1 MNSQVVKDKRINM
14 DDLPLNK
21 FHVKITAL
29 TFGAHFTDGFSL
41 GTIGMA
47 IILMQKQIYL
57 SPQWMGLL
65 GASALLGL
73 FFGSIILGG
82 LSGKIGRQK
91 IFLVNFIMITACSAL
106 QFFVNDP
113 LTLFILRLAIGF
125 GLGGDYAVGVS
136 LLAEFA
142 PKKSRGVLLGALS
155 VVWTVG
161 YVAAN
166 IIGVV
171 LMSSADPEIWRWM
184 LASAAIPA
192 VIVLILRIGTPE
204 SPRWLESKGRRDEAE
219 AIVHKYLGK
228 NVYMDPEPAV
238 TKKVSYFDLFNK
250 ENRKRTAFGGL
261 FFMAIVIPYFAI
273 YTFLPLILTTM
284 SLSETWT
291 VDLALNL
298 MLIFGG
304 LVGLW
309 MTVKMT
315 RRGFTLW
322 SFGVMAVALV
332 LLTFVPSAAIQII
345 AFLIFTFFMTAISN
359 LTGVYPPEL
368 FPTNLR
374 SEGVGMCTAISRLGA
389 AIGTYLLP
397 VGIAGI
403 GFTPTMVALTGVL
416 AFGFIMSYFWAPET
430 KDANLV
436 KSAEIKL
443 GDTTGVLVSNKTVE
457 SEI

>member
-1 MNSQVVKDKRINM
+1 MSSQVIKDKTINM

-21 FHVKITAL
+21 FHIKITAL

-65 GASALLGL
+65 GASALMGL
-73 FFGSIILGG
+73 FLGSIILGG
-82 LSGKIGRQK
+82 ISGKIGRQK
-91 IFLVNFIMITACSAL
+91 IFLVNFILITLCSAL
-106 QFFVNDP
+106 QFFVSDP
-113 LTLFILRLAIGF
+113 ATLFALRIAIGF

-171 LMSSADPEIWRWM
+171 LLSSGDPEIWRWM

-192 VIVLILRIGTPE
+192 FIVLILRIGTPE
-204 SPRWLESKGRRDEAE
+204 SPRWLESKGRSKEAL
-219 AIVHKYLGK
+219 AIVHKYLGE
-228 NVYMDPEPAV
+228 NVYMDPEPVV

-250 ENRKRTAFGGL
+250 ENRKRTAFGSL

-284 SLSETWT
+284 NLAETWT

-309 MTVKMT
+309 LTIKLT
-315 RRGFTLW
+315 RRTFTIY
-322 SFGVMAVALV
+322 SFGIMAVALLGLTLIPNNIIAV
-332 LLTFVPSAAIQII
+332 VCFLLFTFV
-345 AFLIFTFFMTAISN
+345 MTAISN

-374 SEGVGMCTAISRLGA
+374 SEGVGMCTAVSRLGA

-403 GFTPTMVALTGVL
+403 GFTPTMLALAGVL
-416 AFGFIMSYFWAPET
+416 VFGMVMSIFWAPET
-430 KDANLV
+430 KEANLCD
-436 KSAEIKL
+436 SCGIQM
-443 GDTTGVLVSNKTVE
+443 GSVLANDLEELV
-457 SEI
+457 

>member
-1 MNSQVVKDKRINM
+1 MNSQVIKNKKINM

-65 GASALLGL
+65 GASALMGL
-73 FFGSIILGG
+73 FLGSIILGG
-82 LSGKIGRQK
+82 ISGKIGRQK
-91 IFLVNFIMITACSAL
+91 IFLVNFILITACSAL
-106 QFFVNDP
+106 QFFVSDP
-113 LTLFILRLAIGF
+113 AQLFALRIAIGF

-136 LLAEFA
+136 LLAEFS

-171 LMSSADPEIWRWM
+171 LLSSGDPEIWRWM

-204 SPRWLESKGRRDEAE
+204 SPRWLESKGRRDEAL
-219 AIVHKYLGK
+219 AIVHKYLGE
-228 NVYMDPEPAV
+228 NVYMDPEPVV

-261 FFMAIVIPYFAI
+261 FFAAIVIPYFAI

-284 SLSETWT
+284 NLAETWT

-309 MTVKMT
+309 LTVKLT
-315 RRGFTLW
+315 RRVFTIY
-322 SFGVMAVALV
+322 SFGIMAVAL
-332 LLTFVPSAAIQII
+332 LGLTMIPNNIVAVGC
-345 AFLIFTFFMTAISN
+345 FLVFTFIMTAISN

-403 GFTPTMVALTGVL
+403 GFTPTMLALTGVL
-416 AFGFIMSYFWAPET
+416 VFGMVMSIFWAPET
-430 KDANLV
+430 KNANLV
-436 KSAEIKL
+436 ES
-443 GDTTGVLVSNKTVE
+443 
-457 SEI
+457 SEIQLGSILANDLEELV